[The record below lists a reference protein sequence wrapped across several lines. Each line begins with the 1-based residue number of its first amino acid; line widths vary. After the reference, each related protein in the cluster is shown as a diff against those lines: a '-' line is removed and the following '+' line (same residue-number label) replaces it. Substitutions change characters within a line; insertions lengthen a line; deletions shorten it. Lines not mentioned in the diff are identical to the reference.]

1 MEDNKENKSSS
12 TSFKV
17 FVVSIILIIL
27 YPPIDQYKMNYNN
40 FGTIIKTESFYGWDF
55 IWNLLNYNY
64 GSAGYQIN
72 ITYFII
78 EIVIVGIIYIA
89 YNASKK

>member
-27 YPPIDQYKMNYNN
+27 YPPINQYRLDYNN
-40 FGTIIKTESFYGWDF
+40 LGTRIKTEYFDGWDF
-55 IWNLLNYNY
+55 IWNLSSSNY
-64 GSAGYQIN
+64 GGFEIN
-72 ITYFII
+72 ITYLIV
-78 EIVIVGIIYIA
+78 EIVIVGVIYIA
-89 YNASKK
+89 YNTSKK

>member
-27 YPPIDQYKMNYNN
+27 YPPIDHYKMNYNN
-40 FGTIIKTESFYGWDF
+40 FGTRIKTAYFDGWDF
-55 IWNLLNYNY
+55 IWNFGDY
-64 GSAGYQIN
+64 GSWGREIN
-72 ITYFII
+72 ITYLII
-78 EIVIVGIIYIA
+78 EIVIVGVIYIA

>member
-40 FGTIIKTESFYGWDF
+40 FGTRIKTESFDGWDF
-55 IWNLLNYNY
+55 IWNLSNY
-64 GSAGYQIN
+64 GSGGYQIN